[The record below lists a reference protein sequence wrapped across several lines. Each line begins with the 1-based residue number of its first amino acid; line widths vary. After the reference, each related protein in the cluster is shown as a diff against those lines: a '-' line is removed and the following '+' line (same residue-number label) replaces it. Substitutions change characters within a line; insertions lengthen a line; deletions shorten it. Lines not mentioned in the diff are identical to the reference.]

1 MPDIRRRILA
11 FSDIRS
17 WSGSG
22 KQAAGYPAGYP
33 DPADHRI
40 SGIRQTDCR
49 ISGSSKDGKVV
60 LLGLQPRR
68 GKFKIKILDYSSKL
82 PISGRISGL
91 RQTGCRISGWISGS
105 GRPPDIRNPVERPN
119 PDPVLIR
126 RPNFRSGTTLNSFWI
141 IIRTLI
147 DFHRWRIF
155 D

>member
-1 MPDIRRRILA
+1 MPDIRC
-11 FSDIRS
+11 
-17 WSGSG
+17 
-22 KQAAGYPAGYP
+22 AGYLAPDFGIFRYP
-33 DPADHRI
+33 VLIRIRQTGCRI

-91 RQTGCRISGWISGS
+91 RQTGCRISGS
-105 GRPPDIRNPVERPN
+105 GRPPDIRPDIRNPVERPN

-126 RPNFRSGTTLNSFWI
+126 RPNFRSGTTL
-141 IIRTLI
+141 L
-147 DFHRWRIF
+147 
-155 D
+155 